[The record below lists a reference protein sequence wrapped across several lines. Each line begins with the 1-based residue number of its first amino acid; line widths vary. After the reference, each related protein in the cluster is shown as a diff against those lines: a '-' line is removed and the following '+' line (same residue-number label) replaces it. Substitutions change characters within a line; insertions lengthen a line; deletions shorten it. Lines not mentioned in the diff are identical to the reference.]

1 MEKVILSPISLDEL
15 ATVIQMTVK
24 KEFETIN
31 NSQKTEPDNE
41 YLSRKETCKILGV
54 SLPTLND
61 YTKRG
66 LVPSYRIGARIRY
79 RKEEVLK
86 SLSYRQFTKK
96 VGRAA

>member
-1 MEKVILSPISLDEL
+1 MDNILLSSIPLNEL
-15 ATVIQMTVK
+15 KTVISETVK

-31 NSQKTEPDNE
+31 NSQKPESDND
-41 YLSRKETCKILGV
+41 YLSRKETCKILGI

-66 LVPSYRIGARIRY
+66 LVPSYRIGARVRY
-79 RKEEVLK
+79 KKEEVLK

>member
-1 MEKVILSPISLDEL
+1 MQDLIFSPIPISEL
-15 ATVIQMTVK
+15 TAVIQMTVK
-24 KEFETIN
+24 REFETIN
-31 NSQKTEPDNE
+31 NSQKPEPDND
-41 YLSRKETCKILGV
+41 YLSRKETCKILGI

-79 RKEEVLK
+79 KKEEVLK

>member
-1 MEKVILSPISLDEL
+1 MEKIMLSPITIDEL

-24 KEFETIN
+24 REFETIH
-31 NSQKTEPDNE
+31 NSQKPEPNND
-41 YLSRKETCKILGV
+41 YLSRKETCQILGI

-61 YTKRG
+61 YTKKG

-79 RKEEVLK
+79 KKEEVLN
-86 SLSYRQFTKK
+86 SLSHRQFTKK

>member
-1 MEKVILSPISLDEL
+1 MEKIMLSPITIDEL

-24 KEFETIN
+24 REFETIN
-31 NSQKTEPDNE
+31 NSQKPEPDND
-41 YLSRKETCKILGV
+41 YLSRKETCKILGI

-79 RKEEVLK
+79 KKEEVLK

>member
-1 MEKVILSPISLDEL
+1 MEKILFSPISLDEL
-15 ATVIQMTVK
+15 ATVISDTVK
-24 KEFETIN
+24 KEFETIH
-31 NSQKTEPDNE
+31 NSQKPEPDND
-41 YLSRKETCKILGV
+41 YLSRKRNLQILGI

-79 RKEEVLK
+79 KKEEVLK
-86 SLSYRQFTKK
+86 SLSHRQFTKK

>member
-1 MEKVILSPISLDEL
+1 MEKIMLSPITLDEL
-15 ATVIQMTVK
+15 ATVIKMTVK
-24 KEFETIN
+24 REFETIN
-31 NSQKTEPDNE
+31 NSQKPEPDND
-41 YLSRKETCKILGV
+41 YLSRKETCKILGI

-79 RKEEVLK
+79 KKEEVLN
-86 SLSYRQFTKK
+86 SLSQRHFTKK

>member
-1 MEKVILSPISLDEL
+1 MEKIMLSPITIDEL

-24 KEFETIN
+24 REFETIN
-31 NSQKTEPDNE
+31 NSQKPEPDND
-41 YLSRKETCKILGV
+41 YLSRKETCKILGI

-61 YTKRG
+61 DAKRR

-79 RKEEVLK
+79 KKEEVLK